1 MINSETETQVLYNWL
16 LTNEFA
22 GISMGK
28 FNNIEGEL
36 ASSFY
41 IGNNGDFFRLEGIS
55 TTTVRLDTSAKKLFD
70 YSCIC
75 LSQIN
80 SYGATKNLKNQ
91 VKFSLEDYARRTN
104 HDIFV
109 RDLTDSNKESKRI
122 RDAKSNLKKQMKKD
136 LEDIKQLTWTGHVV
150 KGRNKGE
157 YDNIRLILS
166 YSIVQDYVTIIFDVC
181 FVRFLTNA
189 YVMQFPMCL
198 LKHDNHKSN
207 AYSIGRKLALHFN
220 INRGKNNATIISV
233 YSLLCEAP
241 GIPSKE
247 ELANWGVR
255 GQRNWREKIKN
266 ALEKALNDNISIG
279 LIKKWIY
286 KGTGGYVYESVEA
299 NIFDWDVWISLMVF
313 FDPTES
319 WAKAVTKPSECRGSE
334 EPLSR

>member
-1 MINSETETQVLYNWL
+1 
-16 LTNEFA
+16 
-22 GISMGK
+22 
-28 FNNIEGEL
+28 
-36 ASSFY
+36 
-41 IGNNGDFFRLEGIS
+41 
-55 TTTVRLDTSAKKLFD
+55 
-70 YSCIC
+70 
-75 LSQIN
+75 
-80 SYGATKNLKNQ
+80 
-91 VKFSLEDYARRTN
+91 
-104 HDIFV
+104 
-109 RDLTDSNKESKRI
+109 
-122 RDAKSNLKKQMKKD
+122 
-136 LEDIKQLTWTGHVV
+136 
-150 KGRNKGE
+150 
-157 YDNIRLILS
+157 
-166 YSIVQDYVTIIFDVC
+166 
-181 FVRFLTNA
+181 
-189 YVMQFPMCL
+189 MQFPMCL
-198 LKHDNHKSN
+198 LEHDNHKSN

-286 KGTGGYVYESVEA
+286 KGTGGSVYESVEA